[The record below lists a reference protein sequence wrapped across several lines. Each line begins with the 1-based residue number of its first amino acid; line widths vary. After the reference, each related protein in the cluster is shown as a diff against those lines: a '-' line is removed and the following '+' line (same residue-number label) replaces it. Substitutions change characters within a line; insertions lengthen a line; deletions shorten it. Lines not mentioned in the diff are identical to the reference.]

1 MKWKIKMHISN
12 KEFFKWIGDNVKKL
26 IFIYLQ
32 KYLDYVYSVQN
43 L

>member
-1 MKWKIKMHISN
+1 MEN
-12 KEFFKWIGDNVKKL
+12 KNAYKSWRIFKWIGDNVKKL

-32 KYLDYVYSVQN
+32 KYLDYVFSVQN